1 MVYNRFKGFKKFY
14 YLTLV
19 VILSVFFWLYLGITV
34 ATMAMLHSNQGY
46 DWGRYLF
53 YQIAAI
59 LGLLWGSLDAGKVND
74 QITRGDLLAS
84 HALAL
89 RHVAY
94 IAGAILL
101 VLVLLKDAG
110 ISRLFLFSF
119 LPLLYL
125 VFLVAH
131 SSLPKL
137 MLRTLFSDR
146 HERRVLLVG
155 SQEKARAMKLWCE
168 QTAEL
173 GLDISNFLEDSY
185 QFHGAATLP
194 GSADLARLERTIRQE
209 RIQQI
214 IVLEIPQD
222 QNDLKEIAK
231 LSDRLGIRLLVVNN
245 LSELFKRPISYFNLY
260 GVEFIGVREEP
271 LEEPINRLIKRGL
284 DLAISVPVVVFILP
298 PLMLLVA
305 ILHRLQSPGPLFYQQ
320 TRAGFSR
327 ERFRILK
334 FRTMHPK
341 SRSGKQATA
350 NDSRV
355 FRAGRW
361 LRRTSLDEFPQFIN
375 VLRGEMSVVGP
386 RPHMLIHDR
395 KFCEALQTY
404 LVRSFVK
411 PGITGLAQVRGF
423 RGEVTSQEAIS
434 ERVKYDAFYLEFWS
448 IWRDLQILFETIKQ
462 IFHPP
467 RSDY

>member
-1 MVYNRFKGFKKFY
+1 MVYNRYKGFKKFY

-19 VILSVFFWLYLGITV
+19 GVLSVCFWLCLGL
-34 ATMAMLHSNQGY
+34 TMAMFHSSDPF
-46 DWGRYLF
+46 DWGHYLF
-53 YQIAAI
+53 YQLTAA
-59 LGLLWGSLDAGKVND
+59 LGLLWASINSNKLKDA
-74 QITRGDLLAS
+74 ITRSDLLAS
-84 HALAL
+84 HIVAL
-89 RHVAY
+89 RNVAY
-94 IAGAILL
+94 IGGAILL
-101 VLVLLKDAG
+101 TLVLLKDAG
-110 ISRLFLFSF
+110 VSRLFLFSF

-125 VFLVAH
+125 AFLFAH
-131 SSLPKL
+131 LTLPKL
-137 MLRTLFSDR
+137 LVRTLFSDR

-155 SQEKARAMKLWCE
+155 SPPKVREMKLWCQ

-173 GLDISNFLEDSY
+173 GLDVANLVEDSD
-185 QFHGAATLP
+185 QFVGASNLP
-194 GSADLARLERTIRQE
+194 ASVDLGRLERAIRHE
-209 RIQQI
+209 KVQQI
-214 IVLEIPQD
+214 ILLELPPD
-222 QNDLKEIAK
+222 QSHLEEIVQMT
-231 LSDRLGIRLLVVNN
+231 DRLGIRLLVVNN
-245 LSELFKRPISYFNLY
+245 LPEIFKRPISYFSLY

-271 LEEPINRLIKRGL
+271 LEEPINRLVKRGL
-284 DLAISVPVVVFILP
+284 DLAISIPVVVFILP
-298 PLMLLVA
+298 PLMILVA
-305 ILHRLQSPGPLFYQQ
+305 ILHRLQSPGPLFYRQ

-334 FRTMHPK
+334 FRTMHSK
-341 SRSGKQATA
+341 ARSGKQATS

-355 FRAGRW
+355 FQAGRW

-395 KFCEALQTY
+395 KFCAALQTY

-411 PGITGLAQVRGF
+411 PGITGLAQVRGL

-467 RSDY
+467 TSAY

>member
-1 MVYNRFKGFKKFY
+1 MVYNRYKGFKKFY
-14 YLTLV
+14 YLTLLV
-19 VILSVFFWLYLGITV
+19 VLSVCFWICLGL
-34 ATMAMLHSNQGY
+34 TMAMFHSNDPF
-46 DWGRYLF
+46 DWEHYLL
-53 YQIAAI
+53 YQLTAA
-59 LGLLWGSLDAGKVND
+59 LGLLWASINSHKLNEAL
-74 QITRGDLLAS
+74 TRSDLLAS
-84 HALAL
+84 HIVAL
-89 RHVAY
+89 RNTAY
-94 IAGAILL
+94 IGGSILL
-101 VLVLLKDAG
+101 AMVLLKDAG

-125 VFLVAH
+125 VFFLAH
-131 SSLPKL
+131 PTLPKL
-137 MLRTLFSDR
+137 LVRTLFSDR

-155 SQEKARAMKLWCE
+155 SPRKVREMNLWCQ

-173 GLDISNFLEDSY
+173 GLDVANLLEDSD
-185 QFHGAATLP
+185 QFLGASNLLE
-194 GSADLARLERTIRQE
+194 SVDLERLERTIRQE
-209 RIQQI
+209 KIQQI
-214 IVLEIPQD
+214 ILLELPPD
-222 QNDLKEIAK
+222 QSHLEKIVG

-245 LSELFKRPISYFNLY
+245 LPEIFKRPISYFSLY

-284 DLAISVPVVVFILP
+284 DLAISIPVVVFVLP

-305 ILHRLQSPGPLFYQQ
+305 ILHWLQSPGPLFYQQ

-334 FRTMHPK
+334 FRTMETK
-341 SRSGKQATA
+341 ARSGKQATS

-386 RPHMLIHDR
+386 RPHMLVHDR
-395 KFCEALQTY
+395 KFCAALQTY

-423 RGEVTSQEAIS
+423 RGEITSQEAIS

-467 RSDY
+467 TSAY

>member
-1 MVYNRFKGFKKFY
+1 MVYNRYKGFKKFY

-19 VILSVFFWLYLGITV
+19 VILSLCFWTCLGL
-34 ATMAMLHSNQGY
+34 TMALFHSKEPY
-46 DWGRYLF
+46 DWGHYLS
-53 YQIAAI
+53 YQITAT
-59 LGLLWGSLDAGKVND
+59 LGLLGASINSNKLNAE
-74 QITRGDLLAS
+74 ITRSDLLAS
-84 HALAL
+84 HIVAL
-89 RHVAY
+89 RNAAY
-94 IAGAILL
+94 IGGAILL
-101 VLVLLKDAG
+101 AMVLLKDAG

-125 VFLVAH
+125 VFLVTH
-131 SSLPKL
+131 LTLPK
-137 MLRTLFSDR
+137 MLVRTLFSDR

-155 SQEKARAMKLWCE
+155 SPAKVREMKLWCQ

-173 GLDISNFLEDSY
+173 GLDVANLLEDSE
-185 QFHGAATLP
+185 QVLGAPNLP
-194 GSADLARLERTIRQE
+194 ESVDLDRLERTIRHE
-209 RIQQI
+209 KIQQI
-214 IVLEIPQD
+214 ILLELPPD
-222 QNDLKEIAK
+222 QSHLEKIIQ

-245 LSELFKRPISYFNLY
+245 LPEIFKRPISYFSLY

-271 LEEPINRLIKRGL
+271 LEEPINRLTKRGL
-284 DLAISVPVVVFILP
+284 DLAISIPVVVFILP

-305 ILHRLQSPGPLFYQQ
+305 ILHRLQSPGPLFYRQ

-334 FRTMHPK
+334 FRTMHTK
-341 SRSGKQATA
+341 ARSGKQATS

-395 KFCEALQTY
+395 KFCAALQTY

-434 ERVKYDAFYLEFWS
+434 ERVKYDASYLEFWS

-467 RSDY
+467 TSAY

>member
-14 YLTLV
+14 YLALV
-19 VILSVFFWLYLGITV
+19 VILVAFFWIYLGLS
-34 ATMAMLHSNQGY
+34 MAAFHSNDTL
-46 DWGRYLF
+46 DWVHYLF
-53 YQIAAI
+53 FQITGV
-59 LGLLWGSLDAGKVND
+59 LGLFWSSLNSSKINEE
-74 QITRGDLLAS
+74 ITRCDLVGS
-84 HALAL
+84 HNMAF
-89 RHVAY
+89 RSVAY
-94 IAGAILL
+94 VAGAILL
-101 VLVLLKDAG
+101 VLVLLKDPS
-110 ISRLFLFSF
+110 ISRLFLFTF

-125 VFLVAH
+125 IFLISH
-131 SSLPKL
+131 RILPKL
-137 MLRTLFSDR
+137 LLRTLFSDR
-146 HERRVLLVG
+146 QQHRVLMVG
-155 SQEKARAMKLWCE
+155 PAEKAREMRLWCQ

-173 GLDISNFLEDSY
+173 GLDVANFLD
-185 QFHGAATLP
+185 
-194 GSADLARLERTIRQE
+194 GSSELSGVANLAPAADLEGLERTIRQK

-214 IVLEIPQD
+214 ILLELPRNPNELEQIV
-222 QNDLKEIAK
+222 K

-245 LSELFKRPISYFNLY
+245 LIEVFKRPVSYFSLY

-271 LEEPINRLIKRGL
+271 LEEPINRLVKRGL
-284 DLAISVPVVVFILP
+284 DLAISIPVVLFVLP

-305 ILHRLQSPGPLFYQQ
+305 ILHRLQSPGPLFYRQ

-327 ERFRILK
+327 ARFRILK

-341 SRSGKQATA
+341 VRSGKQATA
-350 NDSRV
+350 NDARV

-386 RPHMLIHDR
+386 RPHMLIHER
-395 KFCEALQTY
+395 KFHQALQSY

-423 RGEVTSQEAIS
+423 RGEVTSPEAIT
-434 ERVKYDAFYLEFWS
+434 ERVRYDAYYLEFWS
-448 IWRDLQILFETIKQ
+448 IWRDLQILLETVRQ

-467 RSDY
+467 TSAY

>member
-1 MVYNRFKGFKKFY
+1 MVYNRYKGFKKFY
-14 YLTLV
+14 YLTLAV
-19 VILSVFFWLYLGITV
+19 VLSLCFWTCLGL
-34 ATMAMLHSNQGY
+34 TMALFHSNEPY
-46 DWGRYLF
+46 DWGHYLF
-53 YQIAAI
+53 YQLTAV
-59 LGLLWGSLDAGKVND
+59 LGLLWASINSNKLNDA
-74 QITRGDLLAS
+74 ITRSDLLAS
-84 HALAL
+84 HIVAL
-89 RHVAY
+89 RNVAY

-101 VLVLLKDAG
+101 AMVLLKDAG

-119 LPLLYL
+119 LPFLYL
-125 VFLVAH
+125 AFFIAH
-131 SSLPKL
+131 LTLPKVL
-137 MLRTLFSDR
+137 VRTLFSDR

-155 SQEKARAMKLWCE
+155 SPAKAREMKLWCQ

-173 GLDISNFLEDSY
+173 GLDVANLLEDSE
-185 QFHGAATLP
+185 QVLGAPNLP
-194 GSADLARLERTIRQE
+194 ESVDLVGLERTIRQE
-209 RIQQI
+209 KIQQI
-214 IVLEIPQD
+214 ILLELPPEQSYLEKIVR
-222 QNDLKEIAK
+222 LT
-231 LSDRLGIRLLVVNN
+231 DRLGIRLLVVNN
-245 LSELFKRPISYFNLY
+245 LPEIFKRPISYFSLY
-260 GVEFIGVREEP
+260 GVEFIGVR
-271 LEEPINRLIKRGL
+271 EEPINRLIKRGL
-284 DLAISVPVVVFILP
+284 DLAISIPVVVFVLP
-298 PLMLLVA
+298 LLMLLVA
-305 ILHRLQSPGPLFYQQ
+305 LLHRLQSPGPLFYQQ

-334 FRTMHPK
+334 FRTMHTK
-341 SRSGKQATA
+341 ARSGKQATS

-395 KFCEALQTY
+395 KFCAALQTY

-434 ERVKYDAFYLEFWS
+434 ERVKYDASYLEFWS

-467 RSDY
+467 TSAY

>member
-1 MVYNRFKGFKKFY
+1 MVYNRYKGFKKFY
-14 YLTLV
+14 YLTLFAV
-19 VILSVFFWLYLGITV
+19 LSICFWLCL
-34 ATMAMLHSNQGY
+34 ALTMAMFHSSDPF
-46 DWGRYLF
+46 DWAHYLF
-53 YQIAAI
+53 YQLIAA
-59 LGLLWGSLDAGKVND
+59 LGLLWASINSDKLNDAIARSD
-74 QITRGDLLAS
+74 PLAS
-84 HALAL
+84 HIVAL
-89 RHVAY
+89 RNAAY
-94 IAGAILL
+94 IGATILL
-101 VLVLLKDAG
+101 SLVLLRDAG
-110 ISRLFLFSF
+110 VSRLFLFSF

-125 VFLVAH
+125 AFLVAH
-131 SSLPKL
+131 LTLPKL
-137 MLRTLFSDR
+137 LVRTLFSDR

-155 SQEKARAMKLWCE
+155 SPTKVQEMKLWGR

-173 GLDISNFLEDSY
+173 GLDVANFLEDSD
-185 QFHGAATLP
+185 QFLGASNLP
-194 GSADLARLERTIRQE
+194 QSVDLGRLERTIRQE

-214 IVLEIPQD
+214 ILLELPPEQSNLEKIV
-222 QNDLKEIAK
+222 A

-245 LSELFKRPISYFNLY
+245 LPEIFKRPISYFSLY

-271 LEEPINRLIKRGL
+271 LEEPMNRLIKRGL
-284 DLAISVPVVVFILP
+284 DLAISIPVVVFVLP

-334 FRTMHPK
+334 FRTMQPK
-341 SRSGKQATA
+341 ARSGKQATS

-355 FRAGRW
+355 FTAGRW

-395 KFCEALQTY
+395 KFCAALQTY

-467 RSDY
+467 TSAY

>member
-1 MVYNRFKGFKKFY
+1 MVYNRYKGFKKFY
-14 YLTLV
+14 YLTLIFV
-19 VILSVFFWLYLGITV
+19 LIICFWLWLAV
-34 ATMAMLHSNQGY
+34 TMAMFHSSDPF
-46 DWGRYLF
+46 DWEHYLF
-53 YQIAAI
+53 YQLTAA
-59 LGLLWGSLDAGKVND
+59 LGLLWASINSHKLNDAID
-74 QITRGDLLAS
+74 RSDPLAS
-84 HALAL
+84 HIVAL
-89 RHVAY
+89 RNAAY
-94 IAGAILL
+94 VGGAILL
-101 VLVLLKDAG
+101 VMVLLRDAG

-119 LPLLYL
+119 LPLLY
-125 VFLVAH
+125 VAFLVAH
-131 SSLPKL
+131 LTLPKL
-137 MLRTLFSDR
+137 LVRTLFSDR

-155 SQEKARAMKLWCE
+155 SAVKVREMKRWCR

-173 GLDISNFLEDSY
+173 GLDVANLLEDSD
-185 QFHGAATLP
+185 QFLGASNLP
-194 GSADLARLERTIRQE
+194 ESVDLERLERTIRHE
-209 RIQQI
+209 KIQQI
-214 IVLEIPQD
+214 ILLELPPEQSNLEKIV
-222 QNDLKEIAK
+222 A

-245 LSELFKRPISYFNLY
+245 LPEIFKRPISYFSLY

-271 LEEPINRLIKRGL
+271 LEEPMNRLIKRGL
-284 DLAISVPVVVFILP
+284 DLAISIPVVVFVLP

-305 ILHRLQSPGPLFYQQ
+305 ILHRLQSPGPLFYRQ

-334 FRTMHPK
+334 FRTMHTK
-341 SRSGKQATA
+341 VRSGKQATS

-355 FRAGRW
+355 FTAGRW

-395 KFCEALQTY
+395 KFCAALQTY

-423 RGEVTSQEAIS
+423 RGEVTSPEAIS

-448 IWRDLQILFETIKQ
+448 IWRDVQILFETIKQ
-462 IFHPP
+462 IFYPP
-467 RSDY
+467 SSAY

>member
-1 MVYNRFKGFKKFY
+1 MVYNRYKGFKKFY

-19 VILSVFFWLYLGITV
+19 VILCLCFWLCLALTQV
-34 ATMAMLHSNQGY
+34 TFHSSDPFDG
-46 DWGRYLF
+46 GHYLF
-53 YQIAAI
+53 YQLIAG
-59 LGLLWGSLDAGKVND
+59 LGLFWASINSHKLNDA
-74 QITRGDLLAS
+74 ITRSDPLAS
-84 HALAL
+84 HIVAL
-89 RHVAY
+89 RNAAY
-94 IAGAILL
+94 TGGTILL
-101 VLVLLKDAG
+101 AMVLLKDAG

-125 VFLVAH
+125 SFLAAH
-131 SSLPKL
+131 LTLPKL
-137 MLRTLFSDR
+137 LVRILFSDR

-155 SQEKARAMKLWCE
+155 SPAKVREMKLWSK

-173 GLDISNFLEDSY
+173 GLDVANVLEGSDQFL
-185 QFHGAATLP
+185 GAPNLP
-194 GSADLARLERTIRQE
+194 ESVDLERLEWSIRQE
-209 RIQQI
+209 RIQQLI
-214 IVLEIPQD
+214 LLELPPDQRHLEKIVELT
-222 QNDLKEIAK
+222 
-231 LSDRLGIRLLVVNN
+231 DRLGIRLLVVNN
-245 LSELFKRPISYFNLY
+245 LPEVFKRPISYFSLY

-284 DLAISVPVVVFILP
+284 DLAISIPVVVFVLP
-298 PLMLLVA
+298 PLVLLVA
-305 ILHRLQSPGPLFYQQ
+305 ILHRLQSPGPLFYRQ

-334 FRTMHPK
+334 FRTMDSK
-341 SRSGKQATA
+341 ARSGKQATS

-355 FRAGRW
+355 FPAGRW

-395 KFCEALQTY
+395 KFCTALQSY

-434 ERVKYDAFYLEFWS
+434 QRVKYDAFYLEFWS
-448 IWRDLQILFETIKQ
+448 VWRDLLILFETIKQ

-467 RSDY
+467 TSAY

>member
-1 MVYNRFKGFKKFY
+1 MVYNRYKGFKKFY
-14 YLTLV
+14 YLTLGV
-19 VILSVFFWLYLGITV
+19 VLSVSFWLCLGL
-34 ATMAMLHSNQGY
+34 TMAMFHSNEPY
-46 DWGRYLF
+46 DLGHYLF
-53 YQIAAI
+53 YQLTAV
-59 LGLLWGSLDAGKVND
+59 LGLLWASINSNKLNDA
-74 QITRGDLLAS
+74 ITRSDLLAS
-84 HALAL
+84 HIVGL
-89 RHVAY
+89 RNVAY

-101 VLVLLKDAG
+101 AMVLLKDAG

-119 LPLLYL
+119 LPFLYL
-125 VFLVAH
+125 AFFIAH
-131 SSLPKL
+131 LTLPKVL
-137 MLRTLFSDR
+137 VRTLFSDR

-155 SQEKARAMKLWCE
+155 SHRKVREMKLWCQ

-173 GLDISNFLEDSY
+173 GLDVANLLEDSG
-185 QFHGAATLP
+185 QVLGAP
-194 GSADLARLERTIRQE
+194 NVPESVDLDRLERTIRQE
-209 RIQQI
+209 KIQQI
-214 IVLEIPQD
+214 ILLELPPEQSY
-222 QNDLKEIAK
+222 LEEIVR
-231 LSDRLGIRLLVVNN
+231 LTDRLGIRLLVVNN
-245 LSELFKRPISYFNLY
+245 LPEIFKRPISYFSLY

-284 DLAISVPVVVFILP
+284 DLAISIPVVVLILP

-305 ILHRLQSPGPLFYQQ
+305 LLHRFQSPGPLFYRQ

-334 FRTMHPK
+334 FRTMHTQV
-341 SRSGKQATA
+341 RSGKQATA

-361 LRRTSLDEFPQFIN
+361 LRRNSLDEFPQFIN

-395 KFCEALQTY
+395 KFCAALQTY

-411 PGITGLAQVRGF
+411 PGITGLAQVRGL

-434 ERVKYDAFYLEFWS
+434 ERVKYDSFYLEFWS

-467 RSDY
+467 TSAY

>member
-1 MVYNRFKGFKKFY
+1 MVYNRYKGFKKFY

-19 VILSVFFWLYLGITV
+19 VILSLCFWTCLGL
-34 ATMAMLHSNQGY
+34 TMALFHSKEPY
-46 DWGRYLF
+46 DWTHYLS
-53 YQIAAI
+53 YQITAT
-59 LGLLWGSLDAGKVND
+59 LGLLGASINSNKLNAE
-74 QITRGDLLAS
+74 ITRSDLLAS
-84 HALAL
+84 HIVAL
-89 RHVAY
+89 RNAAY
-94 IAGAILL
+94 IGGAILL
-101 VLVLLKDAG
+101 AMVLLKDAG

-125 VFLVAH
+125 VFLVTH
-131 SSLPKL
+131 LTLPK
-137 MLRTLFSDR
+137 MLVRTLFSDR

-155 SQEKARAMKLWCE
+155 SPAKVREMKLWCQ

-173 GLDISNFLEDSY
+173 GLDVANLLEDSE
-185 QFHGAATLP
+185 QVLGAPNLP
-194 GSADLARLERTIRQE
+194 ESVDLDRLDRTIRQE
-209 RIQQI
+209 KIQQI
-214 IVLEIPQD
+214 ILLELPPD
-222 QNDLKEIAK
+222 QSHLEKIIQ

-245 LSELFKRPISYFNLY
+245 LPEIFKRPISYFSLY

-271 LEEPINRLIKRGL
+271 LEEPINRLTKRGL
-284 DLAISVPVVVFILP
+284 DLAISIPVVVFILP

-305 ILHRLQSPGPLFYQQ
+305 ILHRLQSPGPLFYRQ

-334 FRTMHPK
+334 FRTMHTK
-341 SRSGKQATA
+341 ARSGKQVTS

-395 KFCEALQTY
+395 KFCAALQTY

-467 RSDY
+467 TSAY

>member
-19 VILSVFFWLYLGITV
+19 LILSVFFWLCLG
-34 ATMAMLHSNQGY
+34 ATMAMFHSNDQY
-46 DWGRYLF
+46 DFGHYLF
-53 YQIAAI
+53 YEVTAV
-59 LGLLWGSLDAGKVND
+59 LGLLGASLNSTKIND
-74 QITRGDLLAS
+74 EITRSDFIAS
-84 HALAL
+84 HTNAL
-89 RHVAY
+89 RNVAY
-94 IAGAILL
+94 IGGAILL
-101 VLVLLKDAG
+101 VLVLLKDPG

-119 LPLLYL
+119 LLLLYL
-125 VFLVAH
+125 VFLVTH
-131 SSLPKL
+131 FWLPKL
-137 MLRTLFSDR
+137 LLKTLFSDR
-146 HERRVLLVG
+146 HGRRVLLVG
-155 SQEKARAMKLWCE
+155 PTEKVREMKIWCQ

-173 GLDISNFLEDSY
+173 GLDISNFLEDPAQIS
-185 QFHGAATLP
+185 GAANL
-194 GSADLARLERTIRQE
+194 SIASDLDRLERTIRHD

-214 IVLEIPQD
+214 ILLQLPPD
-222 QNDLKEIAK
+222 QNDLKDIVK
-231 LSDRLGIRLLVVNN
+231 LTDRLGVRLLVVNN
-245 LSELFKRPISYFNLY
+245 LPDLFKRPISYFNLY
-260 GVEFIGVREEP
+260 GIEFIGVREEP

-284 DLAISVPVVVFILP
+284 DLAISIPVVVFILP

-305 ILHRLQSPGPLFYQQ
+305 ILHRLQSPGPLFYRQ

-334 FRTMHPK
+334 FRTMHAKAK
-341 SRSGKQATA
+341 SSKQATV
-350 NDSRV
+350 NDTRV

-386 RPHMLIHDR
+386 RPHMLVHDR

-411 PGITGLAQVRGF
+411 PGITGLAQVRGL
-423 RGEVTSQEAIS
+423 RGEVTTQDAIR

-448 IWRDLQILFETIKQ
+448 IWRDLQILFETVKQ
-462 IFHPP
+462 IFYPP
-467 RSDY
+467 TSAY

>member
-14 YLTLV
+14 YLTLAL
-19 VILSVFFWLYLGITV
+19 ILIVLFWTYLGV
-34 ATMAMLHSNQGY
+34 TMASFHSNDPY
-46 DWGRYLF
+46 DWGRYVF
-53 YQIAAI
+53 YQITAL
-59 LGLLWGSLDAGKVND
+59 LGLVWASLNSSKFNSE
-74 QITRGDLLAS
+74 ITRCDLLGS
-84 HALAL
+84 HIIAL
-89 RHVAY
+89 RNVAY

-125 VFLVAH
+125 IFLLAH
-131 SSLPKL
+131 LSLPKVL
-137 MLRTLFSDR
+137 LRKLFSDR

-155 SQEKARAMKLWCE
+155 SPERLQEMKLWCG

-173 GLDISNFLEDSY
+173 GLDISNFSEAS
-185 QFHGAATLP
+185 QFRGMSDLP
-194 GSADLARLERTIRQE
+194 GVANLERLERTIRQD

-214 IVLEIPQD
+214 ILLELPRD
-222 QNDLKEIAK
+222 QNDLGDLVK

-245 LSELFKRPISYFNLY
+245 LPELFKRPISYFSLY

-284 DLAISVPVVVFILP
+284 DLAISIPIVLFVLP

-305 ILHRLQSPGPLFYQQ
+305 ILHRLQSPGPLFYRQ
-320 TRAGFSR
+320 TRGGFSR

-334 FRTMHPK
+334 FRTMQPK
-341 SRSGKQATA
+341 VRSGKQATS
-350 NDSRV
+350 NDTRV
-355 FRAGRW
+355 FPAGRW

-386 RPHMLIHDR
+386 RPHMIIHER
-395 KFCEALQTY
+395 RFCQALESY
-404 LVRSFVK
+404 FVRSFVK
-411 PGITGLAQVRGF
+411 PGITGLAQVRGL

-434 ERVKYDAFYLEFWS
+434 ERARYDALYLEFWS
-448 IWRDLQILFETIKQ
+448 IWRDLKILVETVKQ

-467 RSDY
+467 TSAY